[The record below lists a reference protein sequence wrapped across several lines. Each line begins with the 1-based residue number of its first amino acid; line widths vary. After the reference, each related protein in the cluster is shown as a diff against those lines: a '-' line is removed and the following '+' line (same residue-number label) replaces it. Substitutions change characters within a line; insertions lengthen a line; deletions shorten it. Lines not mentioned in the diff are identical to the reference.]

1 MATNTYVLW
10 TEYGKEE
17 HIKDVLTNTIL
28 RDHQEHTTLYVP
40 KKIKLLR
47 GSRRTGGTNGLNGS
61 NGSNGAVN
69 GWTETVDILFPNY
82 VFIDTD
88 AEVSGAGN
96 QEIREEY
103 QECRGGAKTQP
114 RHIFLSIFI

>member
-10 TEYGKEE
+10 MEYGKEE

-47 GSRRTGGTNGLNGS
+47 GTRGANGTRGQGEQTDQMDQTDGRKPWTFFSRIT
-61 NGSNGAVN
+61 
-69 GWTETVDILFPNY
+69 
-82 VFIDTD
+82 
-88 AEVSGAGN
+88 
-96 QEIREEY
+96 
-103 QECRGGAKTQP
+103 
-114 RHIFLSIFI
+114 FLLI

>member
-40 KKIKLLR
+40 KKMNLYRSYHTIIMPGQELN
-47 GSRRTGGTNGLNGS
+47 STSEYFFGLF
-61 NGSNGAVN
+61 V
-69 GWTETVDILFPNY
+69 TVKSPTPTLKVPNL
-82 VFIDTD
+82 V
-88 AEVSGAGN
+88 
-96 QEIREEY
+96 
-103 QECRGGAKTQP
+103 
-114 RHIFLSIFI
+114 